1 MLSTVIRTTWPLF
14 LGILFIGLGN
24 GLQGTLSSWRADFEG
39 FSVLTTGLIMSG
51 YFIGQLV
58 SSILAPKQ
66 IKKTGQIRTYAA
78 YASIAS
84 TAILIQILFIEPPVW
99 LVARFLSGFCIA
111 GIMIIV
117 EGWLNSIS
125 SNENRGQ
132 IFSIH
137 MIVVWGG
144 LALGQ
149 GLFAVDDPAGVSL
162 FLLASILLSISLI
175 PILLTEIKAP
185 EADVQE
191 SLGLLALWKASPS
204 GVATIGLSGLASAG
218 FFGVGTIYAV
228 KAGLSVSQTALFMTL
243 FIGFGAAS
251 QWPLGWLSDK
261 IDRRKVIMF
270 CCVTVICI
278 CIVLAS
284 FEFTSTILLILSAL
298 VGAFTLPLYSLG
310 VAQSNDRLEPK
321 QMISASGTIVLVF
334 SIFAAL
340 GPFTMSYFLE
350 LFEMFGFMIYMGIV
364 HLVIAVTVLIMMM
377 INQNVNESEQTDFQV
392 MAQRPSVV
400 AMEVIAE
407 EALESQS
414 EQSAT

>member
-1 MLSTVIRTTWPLF
+1 MLSNVIRTTWPLF

-39 FSVLTTGLIMSG
+39 FSVLTTGLVMSG
-51 YFIGQLV
+51 YFIGALA
-58 SSILAPKQ
+58 SSMLSPKQ
-66 IKKTGQIRTYAA
+66 IEKTGQIRTYAA

-99 LVARFLSGFCIA
+99 FVARFLSGFCIV

-137 MIVVWGG
+137 MIVVWAG

-149 GLFAVDDPAGVSL
+149 GLFVVDDPAGASL
-162 FLLASILLSISLI
+162 FLLASILLSVSLI

-185 EADVQE
+185 ETEAQE
-191 SLGLLALWKASPS
+191 SLGLRALWKASPS

-228 KAGLSVSQTALFMTL
+228 KAGFSVSETALFMTL
-243 FIGFGAAS
+243 FIGFGAVS

-261 IDRRKVIMF
+261 IDRRKVILL
-270 CCVTVICI
+270 CCVSVISI

-284 FEFTSTILLILSAL
+284 FEFTNTILLILSAL
-298 VGAFTLPLYSLG
+298 VGAFTLPLYSLA
-310 VAQSNDRLEPK
+310 VAQANDRLEPK

-334 SIFAAL
+334 SVFAAL

-350 LFEMFGFMIYMGIV
+350 LFEMLGFMLYMGIV
-364 HLVIAVTVLIMMM
+364 HLVMAVTVLMMMM
-377 INQNVNESEQTDFQV
+377 INQNVDESEHTNFQV
-392 MAQRPSVV
+392 MGQRPSVV

-414 EQSAT
+414 EQGTT